1 MAMVTFSNTYTK
13 LINFLI
19 VLLIAAAPI
28 FAAEPILQKGQ
39 SFGLRLTGVP
49 ADDQT
54 SISQT
59 YTISDNGTIK
69 LLYLEEMSAAGMK
82 PSQLMRKVEQ
92 AYVSAEIFTKPN
104 VVITLGEA
112 GSIQRYVS
120 VLGEVNTRRGVSY
133 TPGLTLLEA
142 IAQCGGFSD
151 FANPKRV
158 KLTREGKATIHDLSR
173 TTSNANVKLQP
184 NDIIT
189 VPARGLFRGG

>member
-1 MAMVTFSNTYTK
+1 MVTFSNTYTK

-19 VLLIAAAPI
+19 VTLITAAPI

-69 LLYLEEMSAAGMK
+69 LLYLKEMAAAGMK

-142 IAQCGGFSD
+142 IAQCGGC
-151 FANPKRV
+151 
-158 KLTREGKATIHDLSR
+158 LLY
-173 TTSNANVKLQP
+173 TSP
-184 NDIIT
+184 SPRD
-189 VPARGLFRGG
+189 

>member
-1 MAMVTFSNTYTK
+1 M
-13 LINFLI
+13 
-19 VLLIAAAPI
+19 
-28 FAAEPILQKGQ
+28 
-39 SFGLRLTGVP
+39 
-49 ADDQT
+49 
-54 SISQT
+54 
-59 YTISDNGTIK
+59 
-69 LLYLEEMSAAGMK
+69 
-82 PSQLMRKVEQ
+82 
-92 AYVSAEIFTKPN
+92 
-104 VVITLGEA
+104 
-112 GSIQRYVS
+112 
-120 VLGEVNTRRGVSY
+120 SY

>member
-1 MAMVTFSNTYTK
+1 MKMINLSNSKKSLLTFFVFS
-13 LINFLI
+13 L
-19 VLLIAAAPI
+19 I
-28 FAAEPILQKGQ
+28 FAWPVFGQEPILQKGQ

-59 YTISDNGTIK
+59 YTISDGGTIK
-69 LLYLEEMSAAGMK
+69 LLYLEEMPAEGLK
-82 PSQLMRKVEQ
+82 PSQLMRSVEK
-92 AYVSAEIFTKPN
+92 AYINAQIFTKPN

-151 FANPKRV
+151 FANPKKV
-158 KLTREGKATIHDLSR
+158 KLSRKGKATIHDLSR
-173 TTSNANVKLQP
+173 TTSKANIKLEP
-184 NDIIT
+184 NDIIN
-189 VPARGLFRGG
+189 VPSRGLFGG

>member
-1 MAMVTFSNTYTK
+1 MNFFILILMVSSP
-13 LINFLI
+13 L
-19 VLLIAAAPI
+19 

-49 ADDQT
+49 SDDQT

-59 YTISDNGTIK
+59 YTISDDGTIK
-69 LLYLEEMSAAGMK
+69 LLYLKEMSAAGMK
-82 PSQLMRKVEQ
+82 PSQLMRKVEK
-92 AYVSAEIFTKPN
+92 AYIDAEIFTKPN

-112 GSIQRYVS
+112 GSVQRYVS

-151 FANPKRV
+151 FANPRKV
-158 KLTREGKATIHDLSR
+158 KLTRAGRATIHDLSR
-173 TTSNANVKLQP
+173 TTSSANVKLQP

-189 VPARGLFRGG
+189 VPARGLFPGR

>member
-19 VLLIAAAPI
+19 VLLITAAPI

-69 LLYLEEMSAAGMK
+69 LL
-82 PSQLMRKVEQ
+82 
-92 AYVSAEIFTKPN
+92 
-104 VVITLGEA
+104 
-112 GSIQRYVS
+112 
-120 VLGEVNTRRGVSY
+120 
-133 TPGLTLLEA
+133 
-142 IAQCGGFSD
+142 
-151 FANPKRV
+151 
-158 KLTREGKATIHDLSR
+158 
-173 TTSNANVKLQP
+173 
-184 NDIIT
+184 
-189 VPARGLFRGG
+189 

>member
-1 MAMVTFSNTYTK
+1 MVTFSNTYTK
-13 LINFLI
+13 LINFLL
-19 VLLIAAAPI
+19 VTLITAAPI

-69 LLYLEEMSAAGMK
+69 LLYLKEMAAAGMK

-120 VLGEVNTRRGVSY
+120 VLGEGKH
-133 TPGLTLLEA
+133 TPWSELYSWSD
-142 IAQCGGFSD
+142 IARSHCSVRWVF
-151 FANPKRV
+151 
-158 KLTREGKATIHDLSR
+158 
-173 TTSNANVKLQP
+173 
-184 NDIIT
+184 
-189 VPARGLFRGG
+189 